1 MEIKEIQEKLLML
14 LPHWNYR
21 IIRPVKQLLDDGIS
35 LEMYYCLQT
44 LRWGGAMTMT
54 DFANYVQIPKHQM
67 SKMSNRLF
75 EQGFIERIPD
85 GSDRRIIR
93 IKITEKA
100 IAYMDQ
106 FLEQNT
112 SCFREFL
119 EQAGEQEKKR
129 VRQSNRYHF
138 SFFFHDCKRRSKR
151 IELT

>member
-119 EQAGEQEKKR
+119 EQAGEQEKNEFGKAIDTIFR
-129 VRQSNRYHF
+129 FF
-138 SFFFHDCKRRSKR
+138 SMIAKEEAK
-151 IELT
+151 E